1 MMMVLLRIKF
11 KQSKWLA
18 TKINFSTQEST
29 PSGSAEPWFLEMHES
44 VRLAARLLPGRVACL
59 PRSIVL
65 SDMLRRR
72 GHAANVVLGVNKAG
86 GTLSSHA
93 WVEVAG
99 AMVGEP
105 ETVGAEFSRLK
116 SSN

>member
-1 MMMVLLRIKF
+1 M
-11 KQSKWLA
+11 
-18 TKINFSTQEST
+18 
-29 PSGSAEPWFLEMHES
+29 EMHES
-44 VRLAARLLPGRVACL
+44 VRLAARLLPGHAACL

-72 GHAANVVLGVNKAG
+72 GYAARVVLGVNKAHG
-86 GTLSSHA
+86 ELSSHA

-99 AMVGEP
+99 VMVGEP